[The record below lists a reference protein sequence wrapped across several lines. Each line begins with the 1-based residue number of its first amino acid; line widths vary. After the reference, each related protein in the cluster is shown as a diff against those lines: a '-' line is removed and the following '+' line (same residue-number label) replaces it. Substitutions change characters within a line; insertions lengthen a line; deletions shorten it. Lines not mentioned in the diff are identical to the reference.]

1 MTPSEPSARC
11 HTWAILLS
19 MPVPPVLCAHWQL
32 KLVLKSNI
40 KKCTQVLG
48 GNHHFSCSCGTQVSF
63 CLWAPWAK
71 DKWRFSPFL
80 AFSPNNNKKNCS
92 FEFEFKLMEVWGRRN
107 RQTNK
112 EVFYIW
118 VFLSISWQMGLVC
131 FTATFWNQS
140 VILPFLCKRV
150 AVLNLYHIDRSTGFH
165 LVPRII
171 HSVVI
176 ALLFFICILLICCQE
191 LTGQF
196 AKRWAMIY
204 FFLKDYATMGMLL

>member
-1 MTPSEPSARC
+1 M
-11 HTWAILLS
+11 
-19 MPVPPVLCAHWQL
+19 
-32 KLVLKSNI
+32 
-40 KKCTQVLG
+40 
-48 GNHHFSCSCGTQVSF
+48 QVSF
-63 CLWAPWAK
+63 CLWASWAK
-71 DKWRFSPFL
+71 DKWMILSLPCFFL
-80 AFSPNNNKKNCS
+80 QTTQKNRS
-92 FEFEFKLMEVWGRRN
+92 LEFQFKLMEVWRRRN

-131 FTATFWNQS
+131 FTAAFWNQS

-150 AVLNLYHIDRSTGFH
+150 AVLNLYHIDCSIGFH
-165 LVPRII
+165 LGPRII
-171 HSVVI
+171 HSIVI